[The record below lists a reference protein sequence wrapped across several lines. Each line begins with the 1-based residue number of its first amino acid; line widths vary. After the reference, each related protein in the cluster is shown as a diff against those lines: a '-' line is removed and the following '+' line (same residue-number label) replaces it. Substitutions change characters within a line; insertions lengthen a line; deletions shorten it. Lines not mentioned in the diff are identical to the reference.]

1 MQGTWVWSQVQED
14 PTCHRAT
21 KPMWLNYWACA
32 LELVSHNYWSPGAYS
47 LYSMTREAGGG
58 NKEEAPLVATGE
70 SPYAA
75 ERTQHSQNK

>member
-1 MQGTWVWSQVQED
+1 
-14 PTCHRAT
+14 
-21 KPMWLNYWACA
+21 
-32 LELVSHNYWSPGAYS
+32 
-47 LYSMTREAGGG
+47 MTREAGGG